1 MEGMNRLMTLLARQR
16 LIAAGVVAAL
26 LLLGAVLYPSLP
38 ARMAIH
44 WNASGQADGTAAKPI
59 AVLAMPAIVALV
71 SVLLDVTDSDVG
83 DRVVGSAAMLL
94 LLVVQVA
101 VLLVNLGVGVPI
113 VPLALAGAFVVVVLA
128 VRFETRSSRT

>member
-1 MEGMNRLMTLLARQR
+1 MNRLMTLLARQR